1 MGLKSHFEM
10 MAKYNHWFNGK
21 IYDSASSLSEEI
33 LNKDQGA
40 FFKSISGTLNHIFV
54 ADTNWLKR
62 FVTQPKNYA
71 ALSYVVQLPSP
82 KSLDDIMYEK
92 FSALSKERRK
102 LDEVIIN
109 WCAECEEQ
117 DYSASIIYPN
127 MKGIEYRE
135 NYGSLVQH
143 FFNHQTHHRGQVSTL
158 LFQNGI
164 DVGVTDLLAII
175 RGL

>member
-1 MGLKSHFEM
+1 
-10 MAKYNHWFNGK
+10 
-21 IYDSASSLSEEI
+21 
-33 LNKDQGA
+33 
-40 FFKSISGTLNHIFV
+40 
-54 ADTNWLKR
+54 
-62 FVTQPKNYA
+62 
-71 ALSYVVQLPSP
+71 
-82 KSLDDIMYEK
+82 MYEK
-92 FSALSKERRK
+92 FNELSKERRK

-117 DYSASIIYPN
+117 DYSASIIYRN
-127 MKGIEYRE
+127 MQGIEYRE

-164 DVGVTDLLAII
+164 DVRVTDLLAII